1 MTDKNYTKTLKHDIK
16 PLQHVQQFYYNITD
30 MYTCV
35 YYNSLADTQTCNRNA
50 ENHRKY
56 MSEYALIYY

>member
-1 MTDKNYTKTLKHDIK
+1 MADKNYNKTLKHDIK
-16 PLQHVQQFYYNITD
+16 PLQHVQQFYYN
-30 MYTCV
+30 
-35 YYNSLADTQTCNRNA
+35 SLADTQTCNRNE